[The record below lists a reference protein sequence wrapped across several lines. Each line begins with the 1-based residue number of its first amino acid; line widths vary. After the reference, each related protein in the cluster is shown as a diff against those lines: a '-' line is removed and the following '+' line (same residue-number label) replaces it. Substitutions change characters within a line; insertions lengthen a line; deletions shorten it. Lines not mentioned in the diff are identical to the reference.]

1 MPQTR
6 IILHA
11 DMDAFFA
18 SVEQR
23 DNPELRGR
31 AVIVGGSSR
40 RLPAGEKW
48 VVARR
53 YPPNTR
59 GVVTTASYEARKFG
73 VRSAMPMAQACRLAP
88 DALVVPGRMHVYAE
102 TSRRIMEVLRTITP
116 DVQPISIDE
125 AFADITGSAHLFGG
139 PEGAARELK
148 RRVREAVNLTI
159 SVGVSCNKFLAK
171 VASDMHKPDGL
182 TVIEADAA
190 PDLLAPMPVSVIPG
204 VGPKAG
210 QELARLGVRT
220 ILDLRRAP
228 RARKT
233 CAGSSSGWAG
243 WCASGCGW
251 PTATT
256 IARCTRA
263 SVPRAS
269 ARNAPSGATSATA
282 MNCAGCCWALSK
294 RRPAR
299 CARKACSPTA

>member
-88 DALVVPGRMHVYAE
+88 DALVVPGRMHVYAD

-139 PEGAARELK
+139 PEGAGRELK

-220 ILDLRRAP
+220 ILDLRRAAAREEDLRRLEQRLGGVVREWVRMAHGHDDREVHP
-228 RARKT
+228 RERAKSIGKERTFGSDIGDGDELRRLLLGFVEETAR
-233 CAGSSSGWAG
+233 
-243 WCASGCGW
+243 
-251 PTATT
+251 
-256 IARCTRA
+256 
-263 SVPRAS
+263 
-269 ARNAPSGATSATA
+269 
-282 MNCAGCCWALSK
+282 
-294 RRPAR
+294 
-299 CARKACSPTA
+299 